1 MLIPLLALL
10 YVLIIYL
17 LLEILARRS
26 SKKEINRYCLAY
38 V

>member
-17 LLEILARRS
+17 ILDTVA
-26 SKKEINRYCLAY
+26 KKVGKEGT
-38 V
+38 